1 MKRPHLRVVTA
12 SAASYLV
19 GPVLSV
25 AICLQLVGCTIDR
38 PQPSLAGQDV
48 SVTFMHSSDIH
59 SRFFPY
65 FFAPGQI
72 DKGLGL
78 IPKPGQTTALIG
90 GISRIS
96 TIIKCVRGVYTGPPC
111 DSLYATIGPPAERSL
126 HVDSGDIFEGAP
138 VFNVYAG
145 ELEMRAMSELGLSA
159 MVIGNHEFDKGAVNF
174 AQQYQRFGGFPVMAA
189 NYQFSDPGDPTQNKL
204 AHLVAPYSLFNVGG
218 LRVGLIGMGNLSS
231 IEGIIEGGN
240 SLNIRPLEATQAVT
254 LVAQTLRPQVDLL
267 AVVSHLGLDEDE
279 NTAASDAET
288 RDQNTQIALQG
299 IDVIFGGHLHIVL
312 NPPKD
317 IPRYDNTG
325 AMVGHT
331 VLCHSGAFAKYIG
344 RLDMVLHIPSD
355 AEKAAGMRGGIKSY
369 TYRIIP
375 ITEDIPVDPA
385 MEKLLEPYKIK
396 MEQNL
401 NLTQVYALTACDKKL
416 TGVCPKV
423 TRNATDGGDSQL
435 GNLVATAMRLRRRV
449 EADFALTN
457 SLGIRADFESGPLD
471 LEQMYNVFPFDNTIA
486 TMFLS
491 GFEVQEM
498 LDFVAVKSSSRGCRT
513 QAQVSGI
520 YFDMVCGSDDMEC
533 SSRLGYNSP
542 CAKNI
547 YFGDKCRKADG
558 TMDADRCRA
567 LDPFGEYRVAVND
580 YIANGGSGFAV
591 LKRNTTKFNTGIS
604 LRDALIDFIRTLP
617 GRCDPNQ
624 YAGLYGATCRDEKGT
639 RYDCSTDCC
648 CHDAASG
655 PLACSKDCA
664 AYQACA
670 SAMPAKSPTLYDYSG
685 VACLEQS
692 VEQSEGRIR
701 PIAAAV
707 H

>member
-1 MKRPHLRVVTA
+1 MKRRHPRVVIGCWA
-12 SAASYLV
+12 LCIAAAPWL
-19 GPVLSV
+19 
-25 AICLQLVGCTIDR
+25 AGCTIDR
-38 PQPSLAGQDV
+38 PEPTLAGQDV

-78 IPKPGQTTALIG
+78 IPKNGQTTALIG

-111 DSLYATIGPPAERSL
+111 DSLVDIIGPPAQRSL

-138 VFNVYAG
+138 VFNVFAG
-145 ELEMRAMSELGLSA
+145 EVEMRAMSEVGLSA

-189 NYQFSDPGDPTQNKL
+189 NYDFADPSDPTQNKL
-204 AHLVAPYSLFNVGG
+204 ANLVAPYSLFNVGG
-218 LRVGLIGMGNLSS
+218 LKVGIIGMGNLSS
-231 IEGIIEGGN
+231 IEGLIEGGN
-240 SLNIRPLEATQAVT
+240 SLNIRPLDATQAVT

-279 NTAASDAET
+279 GVAASDVES

-317 IPRYDNTG
+317 IPRYDNSG
-325 AMVGHT
+325 ALVGHT

-355 AEKAAGMRGGIKSY
+355 VEKAAGVRGGIKSY

-375 ITEDIPVDPA
+375 ITEAIPVDPA
-385 MEKLLEPYKIK
+385 MEMLLEPYKFK

-401 NLTQVYALTACDKKL
+401 NLTQVYAMTACDKKL

-423 TRNATDGGDSQL
+423 TRNSTDGGDSQL

-491 GFEVQEM
+491 GVEVQEM
-498 LDFVAVKSSSRGCRT
+498 LDFTAVKSSSRGCRT
-513 QAQVSGI
+513 QSQVSGI

-533 SSRLGYNSP
+533 NTRLGYASP

-547 YFGDKCRKADG
+547 FLGDKCRKPDG
-558 TMDADRCRA
+558 TMDADRCRP

-580 YIANGGSGFAV
+580 YIANGGSGFSV

-624 YAGLYGATCRDEKGT
+624 YAGLYGVTCRDEKGT
-639 RYDCSTDCC
+639 RYDCTPTCC

-655 PLACSKDCA
+655 PLACSKDCP
-664 AYQACA
+664 AYQGCLNATP
-670 SAMPAKSPTLYDYSG
+670 SMSPSSYDYSN

-692 VEQSEGRIR
+692 VEAPEGRIR